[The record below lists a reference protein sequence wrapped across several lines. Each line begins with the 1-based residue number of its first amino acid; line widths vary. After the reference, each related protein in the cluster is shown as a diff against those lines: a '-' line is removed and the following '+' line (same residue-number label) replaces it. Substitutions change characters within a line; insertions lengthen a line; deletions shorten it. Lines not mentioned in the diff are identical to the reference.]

1 MMDEAQLE
9 PLYSPEIIARRLD
22 SLAGEISACMPR
34 DFVLISILK
43 GSFVFAADLVRSLVA
58 EGVNPEVD
66 FMILSSYGGETS
78 SRGVVNLLRDTELDI
93 KDRHVLL
100 VDDILDSGKTLDFA
114 RRHLQE
120 KGAKSTRVCVL
131 LDKATSADRNKLS
144 ADFVGFS
151 CPDAFVVGYGMDYA
165 HKFRGLPFIAILCQ

>member
-1 MMDEAQLE
+1 MRDEARLE

-22 SLAGEISACMPR
+22 TLAGEISTCMPG

-43 GSFVFAADLVRSLVA
+43 GSFVFAADLVRSLVTK
-58 EGVNPEVD
+58 GVNPEVD
-66 FMILSSYGGETS
+66 FMILSSYGEGTS
-78 SRGVVNLLRDTELDI
+78 SRGFVKLLRDTELDV
-93 KDRHVLL
+93 KDRCILL

-114 RRHLQE
+114 RQHLQE
-120 KGAKSTRVCVL
+120 KGAKSTKVCVL
-131 LDKATSADRNKLS
+131 LDKATSAHRNRLS
-144 ADFVGFS
+144 AEFVGFS